1 MTNEML
7 TRKLTE
13 LQGKFNGKDSKIT
26 RLDIGFDTF
35 DERVEATEKRSK
47 ASEESLKALESEVS
61 KTKELSSTLV
71 GGFEYLNGHI
81 STLLGRRKV
90 CC

>member
-7 TRKLTE
+7 TRKLPE
-13 LQGKFNGKDSKIT
+13 LQGIVNGQDSKIT
-26 RLDIGFDTF
+26 RLDIRQDTF
-35 DERVEATEKRSK
+35 DERVEAMEKRSK

-61 KTKELSSTLV
+61 KNKELSSTLV

-81 STLLGRRKV
+81 STLLGRKV